1 LSRQLA
7 LARISHQKPLRSY
20 EKREDKKP
28 LKMAE
33 KRPKTG
39 ELLRFSGKKRP
50 IWPNLFR
57 LVFAFLIL

>member
-1 LSRQLA
+1 LPQSGFLTR
-7 LARISHQKPLRSY
+7 KPIRSY

-28 LKMAE
+28 LKMAA
-33 KRPKTG
+33 KWPKTG
-39 ELLRFSGKKRP
+39 ELLGFSGKKSP